1 MLGSFKK
8 YTESKKSL
16 KKRERK
22 KACGTC
28 YLAKNKRSTLSGIPK
43 FEEELSDIL
52 SPQCH
57 EMAVQMAWLKQKAW
71 SFPGGS
77 VVKNP
82 PASLAWE
89 IPWTEEPGRPQ
100 AMGSQ
105 RVRHNWVPGRTCKAE
120 RASEPKRYDQFSVSV
135 NLFNKSWPSKCSQSH
150 EKAHVDKAWPVFL
163 VRSESAGWDRQ
174 TDVLVSCDVAC
185 CGVWKRNLLPGLK
198 SR

>member
-43 FEEELSDIL
+43 FKEELSDIL
-52 SPQCH
+52 NPQCH
-57 EMAVQMAWLKQKAW
+57 AMAVQMERLKQKAW

-82 PASLAWE
+82 PASAGDVGSIPGSGRSWRRKWHPLQYSRLGNPMDRGAW
-89 IPWTEEPGRPQ
+89 Q
-100 AMGSQ
+100 ATGHGVMKSQ
-105 RVRHNWVPGRTCKAE
+105 TR
-120 RASEPKRYDQFSVSV
+120 
-135 NLFNKSWPSKCSQSH
+135 L
-150 EKAHVDKAWPVFL
+150 
-163 VRSESAGWDRQ
+163 SA
-174 TDVLVSCDVAC
+174 
-185 CGVWKRNLLPGLK
+185 
-198 SR
+198 